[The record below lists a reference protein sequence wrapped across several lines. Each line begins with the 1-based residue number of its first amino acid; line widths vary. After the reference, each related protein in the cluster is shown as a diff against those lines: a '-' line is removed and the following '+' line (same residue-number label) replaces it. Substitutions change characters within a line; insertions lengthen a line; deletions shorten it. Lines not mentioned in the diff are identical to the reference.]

1 MHSKTIIIFGI
12 IVSVLGLLLIWIV
25 YYFWK
30 VRNRPDF
37 DYRARAKLPQDVQEQ
52 RRKHLRTDVQ
62 WPVSLETS
70 NGTMQAEARNIS
82 MGGAFICCNDPLP
95 VGTIFGLTLVIQ
107 DEEPL
112 AATAKVVWSNVN
124 VPIERVVN
132 LGMGIRFIQMS
143 DRHIQLVRHLFQ

>member
-1 MHSKTIIIFGI
+1 
-12 IVSVLGLLLIWIV
+12 
-25 YYFWK
+25 
-30 VRNRPDF
+30 
-37 DYRARAKLPQDVQEQ
+37 
-52 RRKHLRTDVQ
+52 
-62 WPVSLETS
+62 
-70 NGTMQAEARNIS
+70 

-132 LGMGIRFIQMS
+132 RGMGIRFIQMS